1 MAASSAHRVQL
12 PYKSDSSNRTATPLA
27 MKTGRELIHKSPEYH
42 HATGDSQ
49 NDRATPRPL
58 YMGAKSRTGRGDGPS
73 AVFSTS
79 SLSVTKYE
87 NPQKRFLT
95 SFCARAAA
103 TAAASGTS
111 FASTCACAPGFAF
124 SVRRAYELPFDGEWS
139 DDQLVL
145 EIAAGLDDASV
156 ELVRPHDEHTLV
168 ALEEAEGGVSS
179 TRAACRR
186 SSRVARTLKASHFS
200 LSAPPR
206 R

>member
-1 MAASSAHRVQL
+1 MVASSAHRVQL
-12 PYKSDSSNRTATPLA
+12 PSKSDSSNRTATPLA

-95 SFCARAAA
+95 GFCARAAA

-111 FASTCACAPGFAF
+111 FVSTCACAPGFAF
-124 SVRRAYELPFDGEWS
+124 SVRCASELPFDGEWS
-139 DDQLVL
+139 DTDP
-145 EIAAGLDDASV
+145 GGDASETAV
-156 ELVRPHDEHTLV
+156 E
-168 ALEEAEGGVSS
+168 
-179 TRAACRR
+179 RR
-186 SSRVARTLKASHFS
+186 FQTSLIS
-200 LSAPPR
+200 LSSKSR
-206 R
+206 HVGMMLSRL